1 MRIEGRARSVCRE
14 AARAPANYIAQPTL
28 ALSTTPI
35 LTEAGLAPRHVD
47 LRPFVLVSDRIRI
60 TPGGLTRV
68 ALKEGSLVVNSSY
81 AAAPGHLGA
90 GRLSRT
96 TARPAGRQP
105 NEDGGHEMLLGR
117 TASGL
122 YWMYRYIER
131 AENIAR
137 IVDAGLRMALTRT
150 SDAPAEWSS
159 VLVSSGTDDG
169 YAQKYDAY
177 AADTVTDY
185 LLRDRDNPSSVL
197 SCIEAA
203 RSNARMVRTALT
215 REAWG
220 ERERRVARALR
231 RGSRSRCRRANCR
244 PCSTG

>member
-1 MRIEGRARSVCRE
+1 M
-14 AARAPANYIAQPTL
+14 
-28 ALSTTPI
+28 
-35 LTEAGLAPRHVD
+35 
-47 LRPFVLVSDRIRI
+47 LVSDRIRI

-68 ALKEGSLVVNSSY
+68 ALKEGSLVVNSSQGGGT
-81 AAAPGHLGA
+81 GHLGA

-96 TARPAGRQP
+96 RPRARDRGANQRRRS
-105 NEDGGHEMLLGR
+105 GHEMLLGR

-169 YAQKYDAY
+169 YRQKYDAY

-197 SCIEAA
+197 SCIEARA
-203 RSNARMVRTALT
+203 RTRGWCAR
-215 REAWG
+215 
-220 ERERRVARALR
+220 
-231 RGSRSRCRRANCR
+231 RSRARHGRA
-244 PCSTG
+244 